1 MILNLISY
9 ISILQLQKSTKEI
22 KLCYL
27 TKGDFLQ
34 ILESK
39 KIEIFLE
46 WLLKNNLLI
55 HFYVMDVIYW
65 SVVDIRGWKYQI
77 FNSLSSRFILISGS

>member
-46 WLLKNNLLI
+46 WLLKKQFTDSFLCYGCHLL
-55 HFYVMDVIYW
+55 V
-65 SVVDIRGWKYQI
+65 
-77 FNSLSSRFILISGS
+77 SS

>member
-39 KIEIFLE
+39 KIEIFLKE
-46 WLLKNNLLI
+46 
-55 HFYVMDVIYW
+55 VIC
-65 SVVDIRGWKYQI
+65 
-77 FNSLSSRFILISGS
+77 IL